1 MSTSSPKRAS
11 PSSLVTITTAGKKY
25 VDFSLVHGFINQ
37 KLLTRMLHQGEGYFR
52 DAFEKRE
59 RTDIFP
65 WYGRKFDKISV

>member
-1 MSTSSPKRAS
+1 MLT
-11 PSSLVTITTAGKKY
+11 
-25 VDFSLVHGFINQ
+25 FFLVHGFINQ